1 MTTSK
6 QTREITMTANEKITK
21 AKELLMG
28 DLKHFMPLGEISV
41 LGSTLRGEE
50 REGIADMILR
60 VWGIIENMPT
70 TYQTDG
76 QGNKAIVS
84 LHYFAGSVDVWIIER
99 DMGDGTDDK
108 SQHQALGMTSL
119 YGGGVADAEFG
130 YVSIKELIE
139 NGAEL
144 DLHFTPKAIRELK

>member
-1 MTTSK
+1 M
-6 QTREITMTANEKITK
+6 TMTANEKVTK

-28 DLKHFMPLGEISV
+28 DLKHFMPAGEISA
-41 LGSTLRGEE
+41 LGSALRGEE
-50 REGIADMILR
+50 REGIADMVLR
-60 VWGIIENMPT
+60 VWGIIDNMPV

-76 QGNKAIVS
+76 LGNEAVVS
-84 LHYFAGSVDVWIIER
+84 LHYFAGPVDAWIIER
-99 DMGDGTDDK
+99 DVGDGTDDK
-108 SQHQALGMTSL
+108 GQHQALGMVSL
-119 YGGGVADAEFG
+119 FGGGVDDAEFG